1 MIVLNGL
8 LATMQYRRFLFISSL
23 LGLQACTGYQPPAPV
38 YGSGTVVDPYQN
50 PPYSKPLE
58 RSYEPTVTETTPLA
72 SKQSS
77 RTESVEPPQYS
88 RYESVN
94 KPLTPAVVALISE
107 SERYSRAGDLD
118 AAVARLERALRIT
131 PRNPEVTYK
140 LAKIRLQQEKPVL
153 AEDLAKKAALLA
165 AGNPRLKRQCWLL
178 IAQARRLQH
187 DLQGAREA
195 ELKARQIQ

>member
-1 MIVLNGL
+1 
-8 LATMQYRRFLFISSL
+8 MQYRRLLCLFCL
-23 LGLQACTGYQPPAPV
+23 LGLEACVGYQPPAPV
-38 YGSGTVVDPYQN
+38 YGSGSGVDPYRN
-50 PPYSKPLE
+50 PPSSKPLE
-58 RSYEPTVTETTPLA
+58 RPYEPTVTETTPLVGNQD
-72 SKQSS
+72 SKVE
-77 RTESVEPPQYS
+77 RVEPPQYS
-88 RYESVN
+88 RYEPVN
-94 KPLTPAVVALISE
+94 KPLTPAVVALISQ

-187 DLQGAREA
+187 DLQGAQEA
-195 ELKARQIQ
+195 EIKARQIQ